1 MEAEYSVAS
10 SCMGSV
16 LHGRF
21 AKRRM
26 NCSELS
32 FTGGCDYV
40 TGEASF
46 EEEASDQGRH
56 TGVRGRRIDFLAS
69 GRRIGVGCA
78 GGRCAADGESRAE
91 PGAHVGRRGNRRRQ
105 FGDVPSLRQGEH
117 GRRSRWRTV
126 RQGLWMRRLP
136 RLPRLRRLPRLPR
149 LRLRWMR
156 RLRILLPLVGLLPH
170 LLSRCAGRLTRLTNE
185 YRDGRVRQ
193 CRPGHSMSGWG
204 GGMRIVLGVSRRVAN
219 ASAGFPIFLKS
230 ASART
235 GRECSC
241 GLCLLRRVSG

>member
-1 MEAEYSVAS
+1 MKSEHIVS
-10 SCMGSV
+10 SSYMGSD

-91 PGAHVGRRGNRRRQ
+91 PGAHVGRRG
-105 FGDVPSLRQGEH
+105 
-117 GRRSRWRTV
+117 
-126 RQGLWMRRLP
+126 
-136 RLPRLRRLPRLPR
+136 
-149 LRLRWMR
+149 
-156 RLRILLPLVGLLPH
+156 
-170 LLSRCAGRLTRLTNE
+170 
-185 YRDGRVRQ
+185 
-193 CRPGHSMSGWG
+193 
-204 GGMRIVLGVSRRVAN
+204 
-219 ASAGFPIFLKS
+219 
-230 ASART
+230 
-235 GRECSC
+235 
-241 GLCLLRRVSG
+241 

>member
-46 EEEASDQGRH
+46 EEEASDQGRYA
-56 TGVRGRRIDFLAS
+56 GVRGRRIDFLAS
-69 GRRIGVGCA
+69 GWRISIGCA
-78 GGRCAADGESRAE
+78 GSGHTADDESRAYA
-91 PGAHVGRRGNRRRQ
+91 GAHARRRRNRRRQ
-105 FGDVPSLRQGEH
+105 PGYILSLRQGKH
-117 GRRSRWRTV
+117 GAGSRRRAARL
-126 RQGLWMRRLP
+126 GLSMRRLP
-136 RLPRLRRLPRLPR
+136 RLPRLRLQGLPL
-149 LRLRWMR
+149 R
-156 RLRILLPLVGLLPH
+156 RLRRLWILLRVMGPLPL
-170 LLSRCAGRLTRLTNE
+170 LLSRSACWPTQLTNE
-185 YRDGRVRQ
+185 YLNGRVRQ
-193 CRPGHSMSGWG
+193 GRPGRS
-204 GGMRIVLGVSRRVAN
+204 VSAFRAPRASSARQWTRRRRPAR
-219 ASAGFPIFLKS
+219 FPIFSKN

-235 GRECSC
+235 GVDIPAAV
-241 GLCLLRRVSG
+241 LRSDL